1 MNQENIELPLNALI
15 LEGKI
20 IASRGLPS
28 LVVVSW
34 SIFPVNPL
42 VDFIIRITQK
52 AIPFRNP
59 ACPEV
64 TQCQT
69 AIKQGKRTV
78 VKPPKEL
85 G

>member
-15 LEGKI
+15 LDGKI

-42 VDFIIRITQK
+42 VDFIITQK

-64 TQCQT
+64 TQYQT